1 MKEKWESFKET
12 LDDIRSMS
20 KKEFL
25 LVMAVCA
32 LGGIVIGMLISPR
45 KSKTLGCYNGDNSGN
60 SGKGEDAIE
69 EETMDQ
75 ISDWED

>member
-32 LGGIVIGMLISPR
+32 LGGIVIGM
-45 KSKTLGCYNGDNSGN
+45 
-60 SGKGEDAIE
+60 
-69 EETMDQ
+69 
-75 ISDWED
+75 